1 MTRFLTAYKQLLR
14 AEALIAVG
22 FFGGCF
28 FTGFLIGLGRIHG
41 G

>member
-22 FFGGCF
+22 FFAGCLYV
-28 FTGFLIGLGRIHG
+28 GLIVGLGRIH
-41 G
+41 